1 MGDRCFLEITVHS
14 VPADKKKEYED
25 AMLQEFDV
33 GLATWNLAEDGESPH
48 YEVDEIN
55 YGGYRGLELLAD
67 LGVIADGSHSAGGNY
82 PASNFIL
89 MDGAVV
95 YSSEDGPTGVISRDG
110 VCDDAALAAAADWYE
125 ALDKLTALTAK
136 QDEPS

>member
-14 VPADKKKEYED
+14 VPVDKKKEYEA

-33 GLATWNLAEDGESPH
+33 GLATWNLAEDGAPR

-67 LGVIADGSHSAGGNY
+67 LGVIAEGFHSAGGSY
-82 PASNFIL
+82 PASNFIV
-89 MDGAVV
+89 MDGTVV

-110 VCDDAALAAAADWYE
+110 VCDDAALAEAATWYE
-125 ALDKLTALTAK
+125 ALDKLTELTAK